1 MKRSRDWSLATV
13 VSFHCTW
20 IVALFMGA
28 YGTMET
34 WVFGGGWTEALFR
47 HAFHVALI
55 SFGLLVILH
64 IVLHRTVARPI
75 ARISAQL
82 YRLGAGADEMDPIE
96 TSIREIRQIVRGIEL
111 MRERRRGGAAGSL
124 RHSAEPALEE
134 LREQAKRIHS
144 RDPEASRA
152 ILEATAR
159 LQGILDAAS

>member
-20 IVALFMGA
+20 IVALFMGV
-28 YGTMET
+28 YGAVET
-34 WVFGGGWTEALFR
+34 WALGGAWTDALFR

-55 SFGLLVILH
+55 SLGLLVILN

-82 YRLGAGADEMDPIE
+82 YRLGAGAEEMEPIE
-96 TSIREIRQIVRGIEL
+96 TSIREIQQIVRGIEL
-111 MRERRRGGAAGSL
+111 MRKRRRAGETGSL
-124 RHSAEPALEE
+124 RESAQPALEE

-144 RDPEASRA
+144 LDPETSRA
-152 ILEATAR
+152 VLETTAR
-159 LQGILDAAS
+159 LQGILDSAS